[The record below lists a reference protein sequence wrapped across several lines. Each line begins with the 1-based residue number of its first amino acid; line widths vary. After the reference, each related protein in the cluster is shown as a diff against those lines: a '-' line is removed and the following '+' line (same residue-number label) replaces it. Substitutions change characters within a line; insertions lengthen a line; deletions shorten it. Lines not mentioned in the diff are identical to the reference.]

1 MKVGEVMKEIILE
14 SLELKHRVYINNNLN
29 RFHNILLENKIKDTD
44 SIFIVTDKIYIAY
57 INIRWN
63 NL

>member
-1 MKVGEVMKEIILE
+1 MKEIILE

-44 SIFIVTDKIYIAY
+44 SIFIVTDKNIYS
-57 INIRWN
+57 
-63 NL
+63 